1 MNWESNKTQLKT
13 DWDTNGYVVVKN
25 FMNLKDVSNLRT
37 EIERYISDVV
47 PNVPENEVMYE
58 DNQKTETL
66 KRLGH
71 MSWYDDYFSKLV
83 QEKLH

>member
-47 PNVPENEVMYE
+47 PNVPEN
-58 DNQKTETL
+58 
-66 KRLGH
+66 
-71 MSWYDDYFSKLV
+71 
-83 QEKLH
+83 